1 MKNIY
6 LGAFATVTMLLAL
19 SSCSKETQVALEPGT
34 AKVMGLVRAN
44 TNEANDTFTD
54 GSAMVNAN
62 GDPIKKWE
70 LAPTGTVVT
79 FTINSRDLDFNPQA
93 GFPYKDLIYTA
104 QTAADGTYSVDLPA
118 YETPINVDIMFNDF
132 DAQVTMWG
140 LDPADTTAA
149 GLPATVQRRYSFS
162 KSAESK
168 MIYDKGIF
176 VVDADYMKN

>member
-6 LGAFATVTMLLAL
+6 LGAFATAAMLLAL
-19 SSCSKETQVALEPGT
+19 SSCSKETQTPLEPGT

-44 TNEANDTFTD
+44 LNEANDTLSD
-54 GSAMVNAN
+54 GSFQA
-62 GDPIKKWE
+62 KWE

-104 QTAADGTYSVDLPA
+104 QTAADGTYAVDLPA

-132 DAQVTMWG
+132 SAQVTEITN
-140 LDPADTTAA
+140 DPGDTTAT
-149 GLPATVQRRYSFS
+149 GFPRGTTVQNRYSFS
-162 KSAESK
+162 ANSDSRS
-168 MIYDKGIF
+168 IYDKGIF
-176 VVDADYMKN
+176 VVDADYYKN

>member
-54 GSAMVNAN
+54 GSDMS
-62 GDPIKKWE
+62 PMKRWE
-70 LAPTGTVVT
+70 MAPTGTVVT